1 MVGTTPP
8 AIMNISEAEFQA
20 RLKRA
25 MYKTSASEVG
35 TRASEELKQPTHGIN
50 GSFSDHLLYAGMWRN
65 NGLGTRVDTDR
76 FLDGSKDWMDK
87 LN

>member
-1 MVGTTPP
+1 
-8 AIMNISEAEFQA
+8 MNISEEEFQQ

-25 MYKTSASEVG
+25 IYRTSASEVG
-35 TRASEELKQPTHGIN
+35 SKAGETLKQPEHGIN

-65 NGLGTRVDTDR
+65 NGLSTRVDSDR
-76 FLDGSKDWMDK
+76 YLDGSKDWMDK